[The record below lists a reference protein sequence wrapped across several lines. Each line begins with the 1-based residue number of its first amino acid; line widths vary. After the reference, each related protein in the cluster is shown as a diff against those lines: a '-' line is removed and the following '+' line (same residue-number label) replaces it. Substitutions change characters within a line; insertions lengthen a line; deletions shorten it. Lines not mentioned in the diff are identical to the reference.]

1 MKPSRS
7 FTQTFLTYVILG
19 ALVFAGGFAV
29 SRFYGLRLSLR
40 RTIGF
45 NTHASYTPEYSSRSG
60 SQLVM
65 VYLGSSTCAASNDSQ
80 LPEAIETLKLR
91 LASYAER
98 EEMSF
103 VSIGVGLDWIPE
115 RGIEHLF
122 RFGRF
127 DEVSSGY
134 SWGNSAGLQYMWS
147 DRSIMPVTPQVVVY
161 QRLFSPS
168 IDSTNQPRYEQSG
181 LELLGAAAGVDEI
194 LQWVTQDSA
203 LPTAEPAST
212 LSRRLSRTAVNQWRD
227 VE

>member
-1 MKPSRS
+1 
-7 FTQTFLTYVILG
+7 
-19 ALVFAGGFAV
+19 
-29 SRFYGLRLSLR
+29 
-40 RTIGF
+40 
-45 NTHASYTPEYSSRSG
+45 
-60 SQLVM
+60 
-65 VYLGSSTCAASNDSQ
+65 
-80 LPEAIETLKLR
+80 
-91 LASYAER
+91 
-98 EEMSF
+98 
-103 VSIGVGLDWIPE
+103 
-115 RGIEHLF
+115 
-122 RFGRF
+122 
-127 DEVSSGY
+127 
-134 SWGNSAGLQYMWS
+134 MWS